1 MDTIFLIML
10 ELRKKYKS
18 GSVLEILQEAI
29 LSGDLQGGT
38 IITQTELA
46 MSLEVSRM
54 PVREALISLEYQ
66 GLTERLPGQH
76 VRITTLNDEY
86 IRSIFTDMGIIEAE
100 AVKELSAEKLMSLS
114 MCERQTDFHR
124 TLRRYVAVPL
134 RRKFLEAITE
144 IYLPFVLRRCGNAAN
159 IDAVFGNLLSALK
172 YPLDMGMI
180 RSCYAVYSEVLSGG
194 MIKIRSKF
202 SHVKS

>member
-1 MDTIFLIML
+1 MDTIFVIML
-10 ELRKKYKS
+10 ALRKKYKS
-18 GSVLEILQEAI
+18 GNALEILQEAI
-29 LSGDLQGGT
+29 LSGDLPEGLT
-38 IITQTELA
+38 VTQSELA
-46 MSLEVSRM
+46 ESLGISRM

-114 MCERQTDFHR
+114 ICERQTDFHR
-124 TLRRYVAVPL
+124 TLRRYVAAPL

-144 IYLPFVLRRCGNAAN
+144 IYLPFVLRHCRNAER
-159 IDAVFGNLLSALK
+159 IDAVFGDLLPALK

-194 MIKIRSKF
+194 LIRIRRRCTY
-202 SHVKS
+202 VKS

>member
-18 GSVLEILQEAI
+18 GSALEILQEAI

-38 IITQTELA
+38 VITQTELA

-86 IRSIFTDMGIIEAE
+86 IRAIFTDMGIIEAE
-100 AVKELSAEKLMSLS
+100 AMKCLDAERVMSLS
-114 MCERQTDFHR
+114 LCEKQTDFHR
-124 TLRRYVAVPL
+124 LLRSYINAPL
-134 RRKFLEAITE
+134 RRKFLEVITE
-144 IYLPFVLRRCGNAAN
+144 IYLPFVLKQCGNTAN
-159 IDAVFGNLLSALK
+159 IDAVFGDLLSALK
-172 YPLDMGMI
+172 YPLDMGMM
-180 RSCYAVYSEVLSGG
+180 RSCCAVYSEVLSGG
-194 MIKIRSKF
+194 LIRIRRRNISC
-202 SHVKS
+202 

>member
-10 ELRKKYKS
+10 ALRKKYKS
-18 GSVLEILQEAI
+18 GSALEILQEAI

-38 IITQTELA
+38 VITQAELA

-76 VRITTLNDEY
+76 VRIATLNDEY

-100 AVKELSAEKLMSLS
+100 AMKDFSAEKLMSLS
-114 MCERQTDFHR
+114 ICERQTDFHR
-124 TLRRYVAVPL
+124 LLRRYIAAPL

-144 IYLPFVLRRCGNAAN
+144 IYLPFVLRQCGNAAN
-159 IDAVFGNLLSALK
+159 IDAVFGDLLSALK

-194 MIKIRSKF
+194 LIRIRRRNILC
-202 SHVKS
+202 

>member
-10 ELRKKYKS
+10 ALRKKYKS
-18 GSVLEILQEAI
+18 GSALEILQEAI

-38 IITQTELA
+38 VITQAELA

-76 VRITTLNDEY
+76 VRIATLNDEY

-100 AVKELSAEKLMSLS
+100 AIKDFSAEKLMSLS
-114 MCERQTDFHR
+114 ICERQTDFHR
-124 TLRRYVAVPL
+124 LLRRYIAAPL

-144 IYLPFVLRRCGNAAN
+144 IYLPFVLRQCGNTAN
-159 IDAVFGNLLSALK
+159 IDAVFGDLLSALK

-194 MIKIRSKF
+194 LIRIRRRNILC
-202 SHVKS
+202 

>member
-1 MDTIFLIML
+1 ML
-10 ELRKKYKS
+10 ALRKKYKS
-18 GSVLEILQEAI
+18 GSALEILQEAI

-38 IITQTELA
+38 VITQTELA
-46 MSLEVSRM
+46 ISLEVSRM

-86 IRSIFTDMGIIEAE
+86 IRSVFTDMGIIEAE

-114 MCERQTDFHR
+114 LCERQTDFHR
-124 TLRRYVAVPL
+124 TLRRYVAAPL
-134 RRKFLEAITE
+134 RRKFLEVITE
-144 IYLPFVLRRCGNAAN
+144 IYLPFVLRHCGNAGR

-194 MIKIRSKF
+194 MIRIRRRD